1 MRTRVL
7 ALLIVCLLPAL
18 VQASLIELRDEHP
31 SLRLGQQLEYLL
43 PAQPLDFAQAA
54 AASDWQTVRG
64 SSLSLGYQKQAAWVR
79 LNVRNLAQTRDWRLL
94 VEWPILDRVDVRLYF
109 PASATW
115 GPPMAAGDHL
125 PFTTWP
131 LAERQLVF
139 PLQLPLGEDAQIY
152 LRVRSEENLILPMQL
167 LTQPAFEVQEK
178 DLRLLFG
185 LFFGAMLAILLY
197 NASLYLFTR
206 DKSYIW
212 YLVYL
217 LGAIVYEL
225 CLSGI
230 GPLYLWPEL
239 GEPARLIYAFS
250 AMWSFLSASLFVRF
264 FLRLPDYRGWMLWS
278 NTLMLVYWSV
288 ALLLVLIE
296 PQWLHSIGAN
306 LMALFSCILALVVA
320 INLWRRG
327 NPSAPLFALA
337 WGFLILGTFIHVA
350 ALEGLLP
357 INQITLRT
365 QTLGFF
371 VEFILLSVA
380 LADRINSERA
390 ARIRAQQQ
398 LIDVQKSA
406 NEDLER
412 HVRERT
418 AALQQ
423 ATQELEQANGEL
435 TRLSNTD
442 ALTKLANRRYVDQQF
457 TQVQGS
463 SLAVLMID
471 IDHFKQINDS
481 FGHPFGDQCIA
492 AVAGVLREGA
502 RRSGDLAA
510 RYGGEEFIV
519 LLRDIPQSVAEVLA
533 ERIRAAVAALALECR
548 GAPVFLSVSIGLA
561 YSAADRPLNE
571 QALLHAAD
579 QALYAAKQGG
589 RNQVCCAP

>member
-1 MRTRVL
+1 MT
-7 ALLIVCLLPAL
+7 
-18 VQASLIELRDEHP
+18 ELRDERP

-43 PAQPLDFAQAA
+43 PERPLDFADAA
-54 AASDWQTVRG
+54 LASDWQAVRG

-79 LNVRNLAQTRDWRLL
+79 LDLRNLAQTRDWRLL
-94 VEWPILDRVDVRLYF
+94 VEWPILDRVEVRLYF

-115 GPPMAAGDHL
+115 GPSMAAGDHL
-125 PFTTWP
+125 PLTSWP

-139 PLQLPLGEDAQIY
+139 PLDLPLDEEVQVY
-152 LRVRSEENLILPMQL
+152 LRVSSEENLILPMQL
-167 LTQPAFEVQEK
+167 LTQPAFQAQEQ
-178 DLRLLFG
+178 DMRLLFG

-230 GPLYLWPEL
+230 GPLYLWPAL
-239 GEPARLIYAFS
+239 GEPARLVYAFS

-264 FLRLPDYRGWMLWS
+264 FLRLPAYRGWMLWS
-278 NTLMLVYWSV
+278 NNLMLAYWSV
-288 ALLLVLIE
+288 ALLLVLVE
-296 PQWLHSIGAN
+296 PQWLHHIGAN

-357 INQITLRT
+357 VNQITLRT

-390 ARIRAQQQ
+390 ARIRAQQA
-398 LIDVQKSA
+398 LIDVQQSA
-406 NEDLER
+406 NEDLEKR
-412 HVRERT
+412 VQERT

-423 ATQELEQANGEL
+423 ATLDLEQANDEL

-442 ALTKLANRRYVDQQF
+442 ALTQLANRRYVDQQF
-457 TQVQGS
+457 RQVQGPV
-463 SLAVLMID
+463 LAVLMID

-519 LLRDIPQSVAEVLA
+519 LLRDTPQSVAQALA
-533 ERIRAAVAALALECR
+533 ERIRSAVAALQLACQ
-548 GAPVFLSVSIGLA
+548 GAPVQLGVSIGLA
-561 YSAADRPLNE
+561 CSSADRPLDV

-579 QALYAAKQGG
+579 QALYAAKQSG